1 MIVTGAPSAPGNPIV
16 SGTPTTTSI
25 ALTWTPSA
33 TAGIPA
39 ETYTSFCMLSSA
51 ATCDIAQK
59 VGISSAV
66 NVPRTTVSGTVT
78 GLSSNIGYKC
88 CVQAK
93 NTVGST
99 YNALTTSATIAG

>member
-25 ALTWTPSA
+25 ALTWTPSP

-39 ETYTSFCMLSSA
+39 ETYTLFCMPNTA
-51 ATCDIAQK
+51 TTCDILKK